1 MKTQNLMKNKG
12 ISAVNY
18 IKKKEKN
25 VMKGYIQIMPLNI
38 TNSGK
43 LLKHLSDKVTTFLKI
58 SLIETW

>member
-1 MKTQNLMKNKG
+1 MKNKG

-25 VMKGYIQIMPLNI
+25 VMKGLIQIMPLNI

-43 LLKHLSDKVTTFLKI
+43 LLKHFCLAKLPLFEKYH
-58 SLIETW
+58 

>member
-25 VMKGYIQIMPLNI
+25 VMKGLIQIMPLNI

-43 LLKHLSDKVTTFLKI
+43 LLKHFCPTKLPLFEKYH
-58 SLIETW
+58 W